1 MTGAAASAPTDD
13 RDAVIVGTEIAAG
26 HDGRAELVV
35 ELRYANGGIGRV
47 TLDTEAGL
55 RLLGNCGVSDTAR
68 LIGHSWRRILQD
80 PSALEMK
87 RCST

>member
-1 MTGAAASAPTDD
+1 MTGAVPNPSPD
-13 RDAVIVGTEIAAG
+13 RDAVIIGTEIAAG

-47 TLDTEAGL
+47 TLDTDAGL
-55 RLLGNCGVSDTAR
+55 RLLRNCGVSDTAH
-68 LIGHSWRRILQD
+68 LIGHSWRRILED
-80 PSALEMK
+80 PPPLEIK